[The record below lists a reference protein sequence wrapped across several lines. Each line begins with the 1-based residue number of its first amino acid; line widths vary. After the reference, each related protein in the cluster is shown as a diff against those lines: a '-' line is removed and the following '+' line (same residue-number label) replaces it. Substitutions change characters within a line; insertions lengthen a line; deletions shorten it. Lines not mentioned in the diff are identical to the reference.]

1 MRLKILFLISFLNA
15 CILSCEQKANSRGE
29 RIRVVATTGMIG
41 DALENIL
48 DTVAEITTLMGPG
61 VDPHLYKA
69 TQGDLARLNEAD
81 IIVYNGL
88 HLEGKM
94 VEILDKLKTKRTC
107 VAMEDLI
114 SKESLISV
122 NGFENTFDPH
132 IWFDVALWTEAV
144 NKLGV
149 FLSDTLPRYRPQIKK
164 NTENYVQDLQNLH
177 VATGEKLNRIPKE
190 KRILITAHDAFE
202 YFGRAYGIEVRGLQ
216 GISTLSE
223 AGIKDISN
231 MVEYL
236 VTHEIPAVFVETS
249 VSQRSINAVVEGCRR
264 KGHDIQI
271 GGKLYSDA
279 LGEKGSPQGSYIG
292 TVEWNTETIANALS
306 K

>member
-48 DTVAEITTLMGPG
+48 DTVAEIKTLMGPG